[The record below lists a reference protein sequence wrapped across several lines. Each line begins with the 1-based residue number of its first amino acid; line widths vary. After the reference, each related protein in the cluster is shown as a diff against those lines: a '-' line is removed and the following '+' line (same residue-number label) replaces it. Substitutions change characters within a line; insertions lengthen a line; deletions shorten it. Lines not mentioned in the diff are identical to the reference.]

1 MPILDT
7 SRKHESELVKDFSD
21 MKDYSFATVG
31 VEGSGA
37 IEPIGTPVFWDAT
50 AGAFTPYVKGSV
62 IAAATANTSTGAIT
76 YPNTSLPNDAVVAI
90 TCGTKEGR
98 GVNRADV
105 TLSSTA
111 TDMTVVYRSAQVVMG
126 GIKFASDATADEKA
140 AFRLALEKQGVSV
153 IDSAT
158 GVAPSFEA

>member
-31 VEGSGA
+31 VEGSSA
-37 IEPIGTPVFWDAT
+37 IEPIGTPVFWDTT
-50 AGAFTPYVKGSV
+50 AGAFIPYVKNSV
-62 IAAATANTSTGAIT
+62 IGTADS
-76 YPNTSLPNDAVVAI
+76 SLPNGAVVAI

-105 TLSSTA
+105 TLSATA
-111 TDMTVVYRSAQVVMG
+111 TDMTVVYRSAQVVMD
-126 GIKFASDATADEKA
+126 GIEFASDATAGERA

-153 IDSAT
+153 LDSAA

>member
-7 SRKHESELVKDFSD
+7 SRKHESELVKDFSG

-37 IEPIGTPVFWDAT
+37 IEPIGTPVVWDAT
-50 AGAFTPYVKGSV
+50 AGAFIPYVKDSV
-62 IAAATANTSTGAIT
+62 IAAATASTTTGAIT
-76 YPNTSLPNDAVVAI
+76 FPNTSLPNDAVVAI

-111 TDMTVVYRSAQVVMG
+111 TDMTVVYRSAQVVME
-126 GIKFASDATADEKA
+126 GIEFASDATAGEKA

-153 IDSAT
+153 IDSAA